1 MHPRRAICVSSDG
14 GCCAA
19 VERALSAAGLEV
31 THASAVDVGLT
42 DAALIVVDRA
52 ARQAAGD
59 ALRTLGAPVVV
70 VGDDLDDDTLIA
82 LMLESSV
89 SHLVN
94 DPRDRDLGITSEKLA
109 SGDVFGL
116 EKYVAAGTAVGERVV
131 RGDTSKR
138 AAMDEVCTFA
148 ESVGARKPTLHRIAN
163 VVDELLMNA
172 LREVPSSGEGRGYAR
187 AVLRWAADE
196 RAVVISV
203 ADELGSLRQRD
214 VIAHVRRARADRGR
228 PQPSVPLKIADAT
241 PPAGIDIATGE
252 RRKPSGGAGLGL
264 YLVLANVAALVVNVA
279 PGRRTEIVC
288 VFDLSRGMRPSV
300 TGVRSLHVFSDAVR

>member
-1 MHPRRAICVSSDG
+1 MRPRRAICVSSDG
-14 GCCAA
+14 GSCAA
-19 VERALSAAGLEV
+19 VERALANAGLTVE
-31 THASAVDVGLT
+31 HASEVPSGD
-42 DAALIVVDRA
+42 DIALVVVDRA

-59 ALRTLGAPVVV
+59 ALRTIGPPVVV
-70 VGDDLDDDTLIA
+70 VGDDLDDDSLIA

-89 SHLVN
+89 SHLVT

-109 SGDVFGL
+109 SGDLFGL
-116 EKYVAAGTAVGERVV
+116 EKYVAAGTQVAERVV

-138 AAMDEVCTFA
+138 RAMDEVCAFA
-148 ESVGARKPTLHRIAN
+148 ESVGARRPTLHRIAN

-172 LREVPSSGEGRGYAR
+172 LREVVNGERR

-196 RAVVISV
+196 RAVVLSV
-203 ADELGSLRQRD
+203 ADDLGSLRQRD
-214 VIAHVRRARADRGR
+214 VIAHVRRARRDGGR
-228 PQPSVPLKIADAT
+228 PNPSPSQIPDAT
-241 PPAGIDIATGE
+241 PPAGTRI
-252 RRKPSGGAGLGL
+252 SGGAGLGL

-300 TGVRSLHVFSDAVR
+300 TGVRSLHVFSDPAA

>member
-1 MHPRRAICVSSDG
+1 MRQRRAICVSSDG

-19 VERALSAAGLEV
+19 VERALAAAGLEV
-31 THASAVDVGLT
+31 THASSVNPLDE
-42 DAALIVVDRA
+42 AALIVVDRA

-70 VGDDLDDDTLIA
+70 VGDDLDDDSLIA

-89 SHLVN
+89 SHLVT

-116 EKYVAAGTAVGERVV
+116 EKYVASGAEVHERIV
-131 RGDTSKR
+131 RGDTSRR
-138 AAMDEVCTFA
+138 AGMDEVCAFA
-148 ESVGARKPTLHRIAN
+148 ESVGARRPTLHRIAN

-172 LREVPSSGEGRGYAR
+172 LREVPAGGERR

-203 ADELGSLRQRD
+203 ADDLGSLRQRD
-214 VIAHVRRARADRGR
+214 VIAHVRRARADKGK
-228 PQPSVPLKIADAT
+228 PQPSPARIADAT
-241 PPAGIDIATGE
+241 PPSGIDVKTGE
-252 RRKPSGGAGLGL
+252 LRKPSGGAGLGL
-264 YLVLANVAALVVNVA
+264 YLVLANVAALIVNVK
-279 PGRRTEIVC
+279 PGTRTEIVC
-288 VFDLSRGMRPSV
+288 VFDISRGLRPSV
-300 TGVRSLHVFSDAVR
+300 TGVRSLHVFSEAG